1 MTHVTIERAKLEQLL
16 EALNSPAY
24 GKELRELQDKAI
36 TVAKQALAAAP
47 VQEPI
52 GYFTVNDYDK
62 WEQIDGTSGKPLYD
76 HPAAQPASVQPI
88 GYEKYAAIREGHRNA
103 SEEAYFAARPD
114 LPLTTAM
121 LKLFRDGFDRGYDT
135 TQPASQGRLTH
146 EA

>member
-1 MTHVTIERAKLEQLL
+1 MTHITIEKAKLEQIL

-36 TVAKQALAAAP
+36 TVAKQALA
-47 VQEPI
+47 
-52 GYFTVNDYDK
+52 
-62 WEQIDGTSGKPLYD
+62 
-76 HPAAQPASVQPI
+76 QPAPVQPI

-135 TQPASQGRLTH
+135 TPPASQGRLTH